1 MTHEIAPLP
10 MMTAVWLLA
19 ATAAQAAVSDFRQFA
34 GQWRKAEH
42 RDCKESLETNITI
55 RSRMIIHQY
64 GDIGVVLC
72 DVQNVRPYK
81 QQDDAQKGFS
91 YLCRYTFAHGGRDAE
106 MAFLF
111 PLGRDKIE
119 LRSRGGITGVYIRC
133 GGDRRKN

>member
-10 MMTAVWLLA
+10 HDDSSVA
-19 ATAAQAAVSDFRQFA
+19 ACSHGCAGCVSYFRQFA

-81 QQDDAQKGFS
+81 QQDDAQRGFS
-91 YLCRYTFAHGGRDAE
+91 YLCRYTFAHEAVTLKWPFSFLSGGTR
-106 MAFLF
+106 L
-111 PLGRDKIE
+111 
-119 LRSRGGITGVYIRC
+119 S
-133 GGDRRKN
+133 